1 MRASELRTV
10 RAFEKSKLTSNDT
23 PPPARPTSSF
33 YKIPTAGDQVFK
45 QSLWGAAFSFRSPQG
60 SRFFPELALQSAS
73 MFPEPCL
80 L

>member
-23 PPPARPTSSF
+23 PPPARPTSSIKF
-33 YKIPTAGDQVFK
+33 QQLGIKYSNIRASGGRHSHSDHHRGPGSS
-45 QSLWGAAFSFRSPQG
+45 QSWPSSPHPCFL
-60 SRFFPELALQSAS
+60 R
-73 MFPEPCL
+73 PCL